1 LLMLL
6 WWDGL
11 MKATKEQGQAL
22 LLVDVG
28 LITITQQQWQNDD
41 SKQNE
46 DLCVLENAKGTVLT
60 PNFQG
65 GLVLM
70 LPCQAVI
77 FMTVI
82 LLFHSSFRIRGR

>member
-1 LLMLL
+1 MIVNK
-6 WWDGL
+6 
-11 MKATKEQGQAL
+11 MKIY
-22 LLVDVG
+22 VG
-28 LITITQQQWQNDD
+28 W
-41 SKQNE
+41 KH
-46 DLCVLENAKGTVLT
+46 AKGTVLI